1 VGTCK
6 EKFRIQKGTIF
17 FFLLLGSGDGFV
29 PGEIIEIECLEKFF
43 ILIILSGSQE
53 KLKGKKEL

>member
-1 VGTCK
+1 
-6 EKFRIQKGTIF
+6 
-17 FFLLLGSGDGFV
+17 LLGSGDGFV